1 MTNNNSKPIALLA
14 IASLFT
20 LGLRAQNVHF
30 NFNDGTQQSYALQD
44 VRKKTFSPSA
54 ISLHLT
60 DGTIYSWNYDVLGN
74 YIFEEQLGTGI
85 DETAEALTPMRV
97 YPNPTSG
104 SLSVEYALEAETSVT
119 IELRDMQ
126 GRTVRTMELGTL
138 PAGTHTAQ
146 WDGTDAQGRQAAAGT
161 YLCRVI
167 TPRVQ
172 MSRTFIIQ

>member
-44 VRKKTFSPSA
+44 VRKTTFTDDVMN
-54 ISLHLT
+54 LHLT
-60 DGTIYSWNYDVLGN
+60 DGTVYSWNVSTIGHYEFDELVTTGN
-74 YIFEEQLGTGI
+74 EPQS
-85 DETAEALTPMRV
+85 TALAPIKV
-97 YPNPTSG
+97 YPNPTTG
-104 SLSVEYALEAETSVT
+104 SLSMEYALEAETSVT

-126 GRTVRTMELGTL
+126 GRIVRQMELGTQ
-138 PAGTHTAQ
+138 PAGQHTAQ
-146 WDGTDAQGRQAAAGT
+146 WDGTGNDGRPAAAGT

-167 TPRVQ
+167 TSRVQ

>member
-1 MTNNNSKPIALLA
+1 MKKHLITLSFLA
-14 IASLFT
+14 AT
-20 LGLRAQNVHF
+20 TVVAQGQNVHF
-30 NFNDGTQQSYALQD
+30 NFTDGTQQSYALQD

-60 DGTIYSWNYDVLGN
+60 DGTIYSWNYDVVGN
-74 YIFEEQLGTGI
+74 YIYEEQVGTGI
-85 DETAEALTPMRV
+85 GESAVALTPMRV
-97 YPNPTSG
+97 YPNPTTG
-104 SLSVEYALEAETSVT
+104 RLSVEYALEAETSVT

-126 GRTVRTMELGTL
+126 GRAIRQMELGAQ
-138 PAGTHTAQ
+138 PAGQHTAQ
-146 WDGTDAQGRQAAAGT
+146 WDGTDAQGRPAAAGT